1 MMAVRFRPFG
11 EDLSR
16 DLTDIQT
23 QMNRLFGPVERVGA
37 PPADMHETQNE
48 AVIAVELPGLSEKDI
63 RLSIADDVLT
73 VQGEKQR
80 VEVQEATQYRQ
91 ERWFGKFERAF
102 SLPFPVET
110 GQVKATFRDG
120 VLTVKLPKA
129 DEVKPKEIKIE
140 AA

>member
-1 MMAVRFRPFG
+1 MMAVRFRPFE
-11 EDLSR
+11 EDLSG

-23 QMNRLFGPVERVGA
+23 KMNRLFGAVERVWS

-48 AVIAVELPGLSEKDI
+48 AVVAVELPGLNEKDI
-63 RLSIADDVLT
+63 RLSIADGVLT

-80 VEVQEATQYRQ
+80 VEAEDANHSRR

-102 SLPFPVET
+102 SLPFPIDA
-110 GQVKATFRDG
+110 GQVKATLRNG

-129 DEVKPKEIKIE
+129 EELKPKEIKIE

>member
-1 MMAVRFRPFG
+1 MVSVRFRPFG
-11 EDLSR
+11 EGLSR
-16 DLTDIQT
+16 DLNDIQT
-23 QMNRLFGPVERVGA
+23 QMNRLFGPVERVWA

-80 VEVQEATQYRQ
+80 VEVQDVTPYRQ

-102 SLPFPVET
+102 SLPFPVEM

-120 VLTVKLPKA
+120 VL
-129 DEVKPKEIKIE
+129 
-140 AA
+140 

>member
-1 MMAVRFRPFG
+1 MMAVRFRPF
-11 EDLSR
+11 EE

-23 QMNRLFGPVERVGA
+23 QMNRLFGAVERVWS

-48 AVIAVELPGLSEKDI
+48 AVIAVELPGLNEKDI
-63 RLSIADDVLT
+63 RLSIADGVLT
-73 VQGEKQR
+73 VQGDKQR
-80 VEVQEATQYRQ
+80 VEVEAANHYRR

-102 SLPFPVET
+102 PLPFPVEA

-129 DEVKPKEIKIE
+129 EEVKPKEIKIE

>member
-23 QMNRLFGPVERVGA
+23 QMNRLFGPVERVWS

-48 AVIAVELPGLSEKDI
+48 AVVAVELPGLTEKDI

-80 VEVQEATQYRQ
+80 VEAQDASHYRQ
-91 ERWFGKFERAF
+91 ERWFGKFEREF
-102 SLPFPVET
+102 SLPFPVDA
-110 GQVKATFRDG
+110 GQIKATFRDG

-129 DEVKPKEIKIE
+129 EEAKPKEIKIE

>member
-11 EDLSR
+11 EDLA
-16 DLTDIQT
+16 DIQM
-23 QMNRLFGPVERVGA
+23 QMNRLFGPVERVWA
-37 PPADMHETQNE
+37 PPADMHETQDE
-48 AVIAVELPGLSEKDI
+48 AVIAVELPGLTEKDI
-63 RLSIADDVLT
+63 RLSIVDDVLT
-73 VQGEKQR
+73 VQGEKGR
-80 VEVQEATQYRQ
+80 AEVQEANQYQQ

-102 SLPFPVET
+102 SLPFPVDA

-129 DEVKPKEIKIE
+129 EEVKPKEIKIE

>member
-11 EDLSR
+11 EDLA
-16 DLTDIQT
+16 DIQT
-23 QMNRLFGPVERVGA
+23 QMNRLFGPVERVWA
-37 PPADMHETQNE
+37 PPADMHETQDE
-48 AVIAVELPGLSEKDI
+48 AVIAVELPGLTEKDI
-63 RLSIADDVLT
+63 RLSIVDDVLT
-73 VQGEKQR
+73 VQGEKGR
-80 VEVQEATQYRQ
+80 AEVQEANQYQQ

-102 SLPFPVET
+102 SLPFPVDA

-129 DEVKPKEIKIE
+129 EEVKPKEIKIE

>member
-16 DLTDIQT
+16 DLADIQT
-23 QMNRLFGPVERVGA
+23 QMNRLFGPVERVWA

-48 AVIAVELPGLSEKDI
+48 AVIAVELPGLTEKDI
-63 RLSIADDVLT
+63 RLSIADEVLT

-80 VEVQEATQYRQ
+80 AEVQDANHYRQ

-102 SLPFPVET
+102 SLPFPVDA

-120 VLTVKLPKA
+120 VLVVKLPKA
-129 DEVKPKEIKIE
+129 EEVKPKEIKIE
-140 AA
+140 AV